1 MTISSVY
8 KNVGEHE
15 LMHIADGIKLYKYSR
30 KWLLDLATPL
40 PDTNKRNEGM
50 FPCRDPLIQVQS
62 SFIYIVKT

>member
-1 MTISSVY
+1 
-8 KNVGEHE
+8 
-15 LMHIADGIKLYKYSR
+15 MHIADGIKLYKYSR

-62 SFIYIVKT
+62 SFIYTVKT